1 MTSFPLYNSIKKCYD
16 KNATVEQNKEMYYYI
31 KWNYNDREIAQ
42 LGRALAWGARG
53 RRFESCFPD

>member
-42 LGRALAWGARG
+42 LGRAPR
-53 RRFESCFPD
+53 